1 MVLRARWRGGFE
13 MAAVDVPEP
22 EVPGAAAVVRDFVNT
37 VDNETGVDDLA
48 DPAALAR
55 YLTSSSLAPR
65 SARADDADL
74 ALAHQLRT
82 GLRQELAAHHDGTAA
97 PSTVLRRVLREL
109 PVRMDWSPEG
119 AVLQPTEGGIR
130 GGLARIALAA
140 HQCSVE
146 GTWWRLKICSDDA
159 CQWAY
164 YDHSKNRSRN
174 WCEYGCGNK
183 AKTRA
188 YRARQRSASGG

>member
-1 MVLRARWRGGFE
+1 M
-13 MAAVDVPEP
+13 AVDPPEP
-22 EVPGAAAVVRDFVNT
+22 AVPGPIGVIRDYVNT
-37 VDNETGVDDLA
+37 TDHETGVDDLST
-48 DPAALAR
+48 PTALAR
-55 YLTSSSLAPR
+55 YLRTAGLVPR

-74 ALAHQLRT
+74 ALAHRLRT
-82 GLRQELAAHHDGTAA
+82 GLRQELEAHHDGGST
-97 PSTVLRRVLREL
+97 PSPVLRGVLREL
-109 PVRMDWSPEG
+109 PIRMDWSPEG

-146 GTWWRLKICSDDA
+146 GTFWRLKICSDDE
-159 CQWAY
+159 CKWAY

-188 YRARQRSASGG
+188 YRARQRSTSGG